1 MLPATLQL
9 DLLQLAAN
17 ISYAGFI
24 FSLVPNNTV
33 QLISY
38 DERFPALVGGNV
50 SSKLTAQR
58 DYEFV
63 YAAILLRRNL
73 SY

>member
-1 MLPATLQL
+1 MFPAILQP

-17 ISYAGFI
+17 FTYAVLL
-24 FSLVPNNTV
+24 SSSKPNNTV

-38 DERFPALVGGNV
+38 DDRFPALVGADV

-63 YAAILLRRNL
+63 
-73 SY
+73 

>member
-1 MLPATLQL
+1 MLPAILQP

-17 ISYAGFI
+17 FSYAGYMS
-24 FSLVPNNTV
+24 SLIPNDTV

-38 DERFPALVGGNV
+38 DDRFPALVGANV

-58 DYEFV
+58 DYNFV
-63 YAAILLRRNL
+63 
-73 SY
+73 